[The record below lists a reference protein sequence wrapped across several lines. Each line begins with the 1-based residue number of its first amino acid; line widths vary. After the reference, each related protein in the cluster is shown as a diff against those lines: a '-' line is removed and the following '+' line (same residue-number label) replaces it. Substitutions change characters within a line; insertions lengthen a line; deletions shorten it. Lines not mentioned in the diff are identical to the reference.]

1 MGVLLSAVHE
11 PSPPKFPR
19 LFNYSKRFLYLL
31 AAATTKELTC
41 CDEAKVP
48 MYTLLNQPPARNR
61 GNDRGAGSPGP
72 FPNYS
77 RPNGYSGDTSP
88 YRGGGSP
95 AGSRSNNPYAVKGP
109 SMMGPPGSFS
119 PYGNFAQPKRFNS
132 GDRAESPMESITT
145 MDTTKS
151 SFSSASQAGGDL
163 ARSRRAVADQI
174 IRDVY
179 SKMVIVDGKRVPE
192 TSYQTHVLIQ
202 EYSHFPS
209 EPPPPNTPASQ
220 VGTIKNRILVIC
232 VKHSGRLLLQKG
244 KLNEQKNIY
253 QIGRT
258 WDLDELKAIAR
269 VGPDGILLSLNKDY
283 YWKVSEG
290 AERTVRFIKALLSY
304 YGLLVGR
311 YTQLKGISMAE
322 LNLPHQPRKIPYVGL
337 SNVSSMTD
345 LGTKDPSRESPLI
358 LPKPSNQKSASNV
371 SVPPAQNQGD
381 YYKEF
386 DFTSNGQLPM
396 KPMKVLERGSI
407 KDDNDDDELN
417 FNPEPDRTVYSELP
431 TEDSFDF
438 GTPDVM
444 DDLNAQSDPVLARG
458 STSEVQNRDLSNTET
473 SDKFHTPLHLRQNSK
488 TTGLLSHSRG
498 PSGNFSTPKTY
509 SPRKQVDNNS
519 LRTDDSKRGSKIS
532 LEEQIV
538 EDFSRSI
545 PDRSNP
551 KTKTFSHDFG
561 IEEITDESDADDDSS
576 SVVRRS
582 QETRLPLKGASNVDK
597 SKRESMI
604 NTDPLDTSIQE
615 IENLLDSQF
624 SGKRNDPNVSV
635 SQDVPRKKSL
645 KQSGLEKSTGYA
657 LEEDES
663 MFSKPSEGGLNIKL
677 PGENEPSPYPIEV
690 DPEVEEVLEEVSW
703 NMTDTGDSLI
713 KKLTKELHGV
723 KGKNIEELLSLD
735 FGNNIVANEFGTSIN
750 EVENLSYIFKK
761 MEVDFKLLS
770 SDIDNVEDNSKGL
783 QVEFLNKQ
791 KLHSTLQS
799 MLEKVSINSD
809 DLNVIANF
817 QDFDR
822 WKVIPQLELNLL
834 ELYSALSTIRND
846 NHDSTEGLSS
856 MNALRQYQRTFEE
869 VTYQFI
875 TNFNNFIINQLKSLL
890 HQLSDSLENFSTH
903 FMLRELNNLL
913 IYSGITYFVKYV
925 DATSFRELNQKFNG
939 EISNLLDSLLNVKLK
954 RAQTSNISSNP
965 SFNSRLSHS
974 LESGS
979 SLKKSRTLRLTR
991 KDKLRAVEDVSHSE
1005 VGLERKPN
1013 EIEDPMVVNNFA
1025 DEAKDL
1031 ISAIQYFVVTFFHYD
1046 SNTLDFE
1053 LYIEENPFEDR
1064 RKLIDTVPSLE
1075 IDELNIGKSYSTN
1088 DLINNMTMMFGNFIN
1103 LFMKKV
1109 NPVDYRIPQVL
1120 IHIEDLLNKAQN
1132 QRANQEFLV
1141 FNFLKRAI
1149 DKYKSNWNKFIA
1161 TNIESINKSLIVA
1174 NSGILSSIRNINQV
1188 VLATERAT
1196 SSRISQ
1202 ETDVPQMID
1211 ESYKQITEALIHLF
1225 MRDDPLLKNREF
1237 DDKERVHRNVSIL
1250 QNLFYLIDLF
1260 KSINSPSTLRIC
1272 SKLEPVFNKVR
1283 DVYFQRLINKSIGKL
1298 VEFINNYEA
1307 LEEMNS
1313 GKTKKFNKKHVKSLL
1328 VGYTQKDITQKVHE
1342 MHKKLEKHF
1351 ITGEDMFER
1360 DMLNKLWL
1368 DMEAAYN
1375 TYLQKLNVIL
1385 RKEFG
1390 NEIEYSMS
1398 KQEIHSIFR
1407 SVH

>member
-1 MGVLLSAVHE
+1 M
-11 PSPPKFPR
+11 
-19 LFNYSKRFLYLL
+19 
-31 AAATTKELTC
+31 
-41 CDEAKVP
+41 
-48 MYTLLNQPPARNR
+48 
-61 GNDRGAGSPGP
+61 
-72 FPNYS
+72 
-77 RPNGYSGDTSP
+77 
-88 YRGGGSP
+88 
-95 AGSRSNNPYAVKGP
+95 
-109 SMMGPPGSFS
+109 
-119 PYGNFAQPKRFNS
+119 
-132 GDRAESPMESITT
+132 I
-145 MDTTKS
+145 
-151 SFSSASQAGGDL
+151 
-163 ARSRRAVADQI
+163 
-174 IRDVY
+174 
-179 SKMVIVDGKRVPE
+179 IVDGKRMVD
-192 TSYQTHVLIQ
+192 TAYQTHVLIQ
-202 EYSHFPS
+202 EYSHYPS
-209 EPPPPNTPASQ
+209 DPPPPYTPLSQ
-220 VGTIKNRILVIC
+220 VGTIKNRVLVIS
-232 VKHSGRLLLQKG
+232 VKHSGRVLLQKG

-269 VGPDGILLSLNKDY
+269 VASDEILLSLNKEY
-283 YWKVSEG
+283 FWKVSEG
-290 AERTVRFIKALLSY
+290 AERTVRFLKALLSY

-311 YTQLKGISMAE
+311 YTQVKGISMAE
-322 LNLPHQPRKIPYVGL
+322 MNLPHQPRKITYVGFGGGVGGGV
-337 SNVSSMTD
+337 SNSSSVND
-345 LGTKDPSRESPLI
+345 VGTNNMGRESPLMV
-358 LPKPSNQKSASNV
+358 PKPSNQNT
-371 SVPPAQNQGD
+371 PPNALGAPLQPRQQNQGD
-381 YYKEF
+381 LYKEF
-386 DFTSNGQLPM
+386 DFTSNGQLPV
-396 KPMKVLERGSI
+396 KPMKVLERGNI
-407 KDDNDDDELN
+407 QYDNDDDDDELN
-417 FNPEPDRTVYSELP
+417 FNTQQPDKSVDSELP

-438 GTPDVM
+438 GTPDVN
-444 DDLNAQSDPVLARG
+444 DDLNAQPDPIPSRG
-458 STSEVQNRDLSNTET
+458 SRSEVQKSDLSNTET
-473 SDKFHTPLHLRQNSK
+473 SEKIHTPLHLRQNSR
-488 TTGLLSHSRG
+488 TTGLISHSRG
-498 PSGNFSTPKTY
+498 PSGNFSTPRTY
-509 SPRKQVDNNS
+509 SPRKQPDNHS

-551 KTKTFSHDFG
+551 KTKTFSQDFG
-561 IEEITDESDADDDSS
+561 IEEITDESDVEDDNG

-582 QETRLPLKGASNVDK
+582 HGTRLPLKRPNIVDK

-615 IENLLDSQF
+615 IENLLDTQF
-624 SGKRNDPNVSV
+624 SGTRNDAPVPGSH
-635 SQDVPRKKSL
+635 DTPRKKSV
-645 KQSGLEKSTGYA
+645 KQSRLEQSTGYA
-657 LEEDES
+657 LEENES
-663 MFSKPSEGGLNIKL
+663 MFSKPTESGLNIKL
-677 PGENEPSPYPIEV
+677 SGDLEPSAYPIEV
-690 DPEVEEVLEEVSW
+690 DPEVEEVLEEVNW

-723 KGKNIEELLSLD
+723 KGKNVEELLSLD
-735 FGNNIVANEFGTSIN
+735 FGDNIVANEFGKSIN
-750 EVENLSYIFKK
+750 EVENLSYVFKK
-761 MEVDFKLLS
+761 IEVDFKLMS
-770 SDIDNVEDNSKGL
+770 SDIDNVEDSSKGL

-791 KLHSTLQS
+791 KLHATLQS

-809 DLNVIANF
+809 DLNAIANF

-834 ELYSALSTIRND
+834 ELYNALSTIRND
-846 NHDSTEGLSS
+846 NQDSTEGLSS
-856 MNALRQYQRTFEE
+856 MNALRQYQRTFED
-869 VTYQFI
+869 VTHQFI
-875 TNFNNFIINQLKSLL
+875 TNFNNYIIKQLKALL
-890 HQLSDSLENFSTH
+890 RQLSDSLENFSTH
-903 FMLRELNNLL
+903 FMLRELNNFL

-925 DATSFRELNQKFNG
+925 DPTSFRELNQQFNG
-939 EISNLLDSLLNVKLK
+939 EISTVLDSLLNVKLQ
-954 RAQTSNISSNP
+954 RAQTSAMSSSP

-979 SLKKSRTLRLTR
+979 SLKKSRTLRLSR
-991 KDKLRAVEDVSHSE
+991 KDKLRTIEDVSHNG

-1031 ISAIQYFVVTFFHYD
+1031 ISAVQYFVVTFFHYD

-1109 NPVDYRIPQVL
+1109 NPVEYRIPQVL
-1120 IHIEDLLNKAQN
+1120 IHIEDLHNKTQN

-1161 TNIESINKSLIVA
+1161 TNVESINKSLIVA

-1260 KSINSPSTLRIC
+1260 KSVNSPSTLRIC

-1283 DVYFQRLINKSIGKL
+1283 DIYFQRLINKSIGKL
-1298 VEFINNYEA
+1298 VEFINNYET
-1307 LEEMNS
+1307 LEEMNG

-1328 VGYTQKDITQKVHE
+1328 VGYTQKDITQKVQE

-1375 TYLQKLNVIL
+1375 RYLQKLNVIL

-1390 NEIEYSMS
+1390 NEIEYSIS
-1398 KQEIHSIFR
+1398 KQEIHGIFR